1 MALSDSPRIIVTHP
15 GLDEPVQ
22 DFLAMTLGIAL
33 SLALIMGIVEFST
46 AWFWPQNGVD
56 YFFTIQRIGGG
67 AFRSALW
74 MVIALGFMGAVIR
87 GPTYALLGGFAPLM
101 AFWCLALLSSALG
114 DDPANSL
121 WFLTLW
127 TAMAC
132 AALAIGTQTS
142 GRQIGTVVA
151 ITFGVIALISLMLFV
166 AKPEWAT
173 MQGNGKTLLRGL
185 FMHKNTCGWFG
196 AIGFLFLLSYTS
208 GANLFRWGVLALCV
222 AIALLSQSGTAV
234 GMMMV
239 GTAFLVLLRQL
250 KQIRV
255 TAAFKVFV
263 VLAFI
268 AAIALTINYV
278 LPAITEALEKGQSLR
293 NRESGWN
300 LYLRFFEGHMVLGR
314 GPGSFVTGTSVIN
327 KMISE
332 TFVNDVNMSVH
343 SMYLALL
350 GEVGVLGLTAFIGG
364 YLYIVVIG
372 STQAQA
378 NRGDIAAA
386 LLALAVLGAGFTE
399 ARDTLVPN
407 VATFLML
414 LSRASAVKQRY
425 NEMRAQRVKLT
436 RAEPAAA

>member
-1 MALSDSPRIIVTHP
+1 MALSDSPRMIVTQP
-15 GLDEPVQ
+15 GLDAPVQ

-33 SLALIMGIVEFST
+33 SLALVMGIIEFST

-56 YFFTIQRIGGG
+56 FFFTIQRVGGG
-67 AFRSALW
+67 AFRWALW
-74 MVIALGFMGAVIR
+74 MVIALGFMGALIR
-87 GPTYALLGGFAPLM
+87 GPIYAVLGGFGPLA
-101 AFWCLALLSSALG
+101 AFWCVALLSSALG

-132 AALAIGTQTS
+132 AALAIGTQSS
-142 GRQIGTVVA
+142 GRHIGTVVA
-151 ITFGVIALISLMLFV
+151 ITFSIVALISLVLFV
-166 AKPEWAT
+166 AKPEWGA
-173 MQGNGKTLLRGL
+173 MQGNGRTLMRGL
-185 FMHKNTCGWFG
+185 FLHKNTCGWFG
-196 AIGFLFLLSYTS
+196 AIGFLFILSYTS
-208 GANLFRWGVLALCV
+208 GANLFRWGVLALCA
-222 AIALLSQSGTAV
+222 AIAVLSQSGTAL

-239 GTAFLVLLRQL
+239 GTGFLILLRQL

-255 TAAFKVFV
+255 TAAFKVAVIVAFLV
-263 VLAFI
+263 VLA
-268 AAIALTINYV
+268 LSINYV

-300 LYLRFFEGHMVLGR
+300 LYLRFFEGHMMLGR

-350 GEVGVLGLTAFIGG
+350 GEIGVLGLTAFVGG

-372 STQAQA
+372 STQANV
-378 NRGDIAAA
+378 NRGDITAAI
-386 LLALAVLGAGFTE
+386 LALAVLGAGFTE

-414 LSRASAVKQRY
+414 LTRASAVKLRY
-425 NEMRAQRVKLT
+425 SEMRAR
-436 RAEPAAA
+436 RGSASSAEPATA